1 LKEELREYLEAEYQV
16 VKLEF
21 IEEEEDNE
29 DEITISLQLQVTFD
43 QSQMDD
49 TEPTEE
55 ALGELDRE
63 LRSFLEAKYQV
74 DYMELLDDA
83 LTSYL
88 LAERVDD

>member
-1 LKEELREYLEAEYQV
+1 
-16 VKLEF
+16 
-21 IEEEEDNE
+21 
-29 DEITISLQLQVTFD
+29 
-43 QSQMDD
+43 MDD